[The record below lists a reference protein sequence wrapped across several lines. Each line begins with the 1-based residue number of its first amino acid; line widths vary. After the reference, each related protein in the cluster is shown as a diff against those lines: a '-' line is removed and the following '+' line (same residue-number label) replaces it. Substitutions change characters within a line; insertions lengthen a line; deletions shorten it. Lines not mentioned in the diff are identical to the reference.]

1 MGQRSVLK
9 TTTRS
14 LCEICDDDSDSWRE
28 APLWH
33 IWIFIWIGT
42 EPVVY
47 VQQDRYTIYFCL
59 LLKLHICK
67 QGMALGGEGGVW
79 IKHNIAIKRLCKT
92 KTALQ
97 STKTQK
103 QKDGKPIVGKQRC
116 HSVTR
121 IRCNIAQHWTWIS
134 IYKSRWTLY
143 SSWSG
148 CPSSLMLTHLQ
159 RCNVQN
165 GVELLVRQ
173 ERWGA

>member
-1 MGQRSVLK
+1 MSNRIGIPSIFVFFWNYIFANK
-9 TTTRS
+9 
-14 LCEICDDDSDSWRE
+14 EWR
-28 APLWH
+28 W
-33 IWIFIWIGT
+33 
-42 EPVVY
+42 
-47 VQQDRYTIYFCL
+47 
-59 LLKLHICK
+59 
-67 QGMALGGEGGVW
+67 GGEGGVW

-97 STKTQK
+97 STKIQK

-116 HSVTR
+116 HSVTCTCVR
-121 IRCNIAQHWTWIS
+121 MKARHSPPETRVCCNIAQHWTWIS

-143 SSWSG
+143 SSWSS
-148 CPSSLMLTHLQ
+148 CPSLLMFTHLQ